1 MRVEALGRH
10 GFAEAE
16 EAALSGIG
24 GGMLLGDAIRLY
36 RGTA

>member
-1 MRVEALGRH
+1 MRAEALGRH

-24 GGMLLGDAIRLY
+24 GGMLLRDAIRLY